1 MSTSSP
7 HGRPAVDAAA
17 CPFTGAAAPA
27 GVLSRR
33 SMFGGAAAAIAGAWL
48 LADAGT
54 AAAAPAP
61 AGPAAAP
68 TPGPAPVGAGAG
80 MGADGSPLPLGV
92 AGSMLWAVCHGHGSG
107 SIVVR
112 IIGYR

>member
-7 HGRPAVDAAA
+7 HGRPA
-17 CPFTGAAAPA
+17 
-27 GVLSRR
+27 
-33 SMFGGAAAAIAGAWL
+33 AAAIAGAWL
-48 LADAGT
+48 LAGT